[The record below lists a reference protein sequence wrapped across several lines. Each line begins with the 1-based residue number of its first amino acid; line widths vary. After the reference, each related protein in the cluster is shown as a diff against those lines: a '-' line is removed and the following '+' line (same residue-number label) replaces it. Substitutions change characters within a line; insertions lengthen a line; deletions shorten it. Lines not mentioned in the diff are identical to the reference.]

1 LNTQRILQAS
11 AHRPWPLPERPW
23 AMQQTWRNLLFAHW
37 PLAPARLR
45 PLIPEVLELD
55 LRDGQAWVAVTPF
68 RITGLRM
75 RGLPPLPGSS
85 NFLELNVRSYVR
97 YQNRPGVFFF
107 SLDAASLLA
116 VMGARASYHLP
127 YYYARMRQNAVV
139 TGFDYSSRRRGKTKA
154 ELVAHYTPVA
164 EVQPPRPGSLEQ
176 WLVERYCLYAPY
188 KRRLYRADIH
198 HVPWPLQ
205 EAKAKFEV
213 NTMAEAAGIELPQ
226 VNPVCHFARELD
238 VLVWAPQRLL

>member
-1 LNTQRILQAS
+1 MAREGRVWAAAS
-11 AHRPWPLPERPW
+11 KDYD
-23 AMQQTWRNLLFAHW
+23 TLLFG
-37 PLAPARLR
+37 APRLVRFLTIAGKEFLPSQGTFR

-116 VMGARASYHLP
+116 VMGARAGYHLP

-139 TGFDYSSRRRGKTKA
+139 TGLEAVK
-154 ELVAHYTPVA
+154 ELGENIVDRVT
-164 EVQPPRPGSLEQ
+164 S
-176 WLVERYCLYAPY
+176 
-188 KRRLYRADIH
+188 
-198 HVPWPLQ
+198 
-205 EAKAKFEV
+205 
-213 NTMAEAAGIELPQ
+213 
-226 VNPVCHFARELD
+226 
-238 VLVWAPQRLL
+238 